1 MNKDM
6 QKTVGSLSEEIA
18 ESIGN
23 DFDERPRLAL
33 SDSDNMNAVATLEIA
48 RQLALL
54 TDQVRAMVV
63 MQADAMAMAKEV
75 MAKFKEEHP

>member
-6 QKTVGSLSEEIA
+6 QKTVYAMSEEMANVIN
-18 ESIGN
+18 N
-23 DFDERPRLAL
+23 DLEERSNGFA
-33 SDSDNMNAVATLEIA
+33 DSDNMNAVATLEIA

-54 TDQVRAMVV
+54 TEQVRAMVV
-63 MQADAMAMAKEV
+63 MQAEAMAMARDV